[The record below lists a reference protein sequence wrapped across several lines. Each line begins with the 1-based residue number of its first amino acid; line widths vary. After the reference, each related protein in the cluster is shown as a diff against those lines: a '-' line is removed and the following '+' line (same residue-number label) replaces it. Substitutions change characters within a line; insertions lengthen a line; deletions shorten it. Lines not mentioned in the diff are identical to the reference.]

1 MKYISL
7 ILIIFF
13 ASCGT
18 SKYAIRDKENI
29 ENMKEL
35 AYCKCLT
42 FAIQKFVG
50 KDSLDISN
58 NNANMYFEYIEWYY
72 VKKILP
78 VLDSAAESI
87 SIEEAKHRFNKGPGQ
102 VAEGVNGKVEYKM
115 DCLNFYKSK
124 QLDSL
129 VRAMNR
135 KLNDSISGD
144 ERDNYK
150 LMLKK

>member
-7 ILIIFF
+7 LLIIFF
-13 ASCGT
+13 ASCGA
-18 SKYAIRDKENI
+18 SKYALRDKENI

-42 FAIQKFVG
+42 SAIEKFVG
-50 KDSLDISN
+50 KDSVDISDSR
-58 NNANMYFEYIEWYY
+58 AVDYFDYIEWYY

-78 VLDSAAESI
+78 VLDSAAKYI
-87 SIEEAKHRFNKGPGQ
+87 SVEEAKHQFHTGPHQ
-102 VAEGVNGKVEYKM
+102 VAEGTNGKVQYKM

-129 VRAMNR
+129 VRVLNR
-135 KLNDSISGD
+135 KINDSLHND
-144 ERDNYK
+144 DNYK